1 MPSSSEETQYNTKL
15 HLVLRNQSSVGSVL
29 LKNTGQ

>member
-1 MPSSSEETQYNTKL
+1 MPSSSEKAQYTTKL
-15 HLVLRNQSSVGSVL
+15 HLIQRNQSSVGLVL